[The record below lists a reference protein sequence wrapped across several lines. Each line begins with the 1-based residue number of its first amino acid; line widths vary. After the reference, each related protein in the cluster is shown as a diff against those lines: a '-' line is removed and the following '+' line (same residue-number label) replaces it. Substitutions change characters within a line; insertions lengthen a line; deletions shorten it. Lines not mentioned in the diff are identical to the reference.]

1 MVTPQLQRH
10 LTSTG
15 SHRAA
20 AWWRRLGVWGL
31 FCTAAALFGCASTPP
46 PAALAPSPRSDEAVA
61 AGANV
66 AFFALSLL
74 GQPYTFG
81 GRSFEEGFDCSGLV
95 EHIYKASASVPLAG
109 SAAQM
114 AKVARPIKVQDL
126 HAGDLV
132 FFNTLGRPFSHVG
145 VYVGKNR
152 FVHAASAKSGV
163 RVDQLDHP
171 YFAARFEGARSVLA
185 R

>member
-1 MVTPQLQRH
+1 
-10 LTSTG
+10 
-15 SHRAA
+15 
-20 AWWRRLGVWGL
+20 
-31 FCTAAALFGCASTPP
+31 
-46 PAALAPSPRSDEAVA
+46 
-61 AGANV
+61 V

-81 GRSFEEGFDCSGLV
+81 GRSFDDGFDCSGLV
-95 EHIYKASASVPLAG
+95 EHIYKSSATIALTG

-114 AKVARPIKVQDL
+114 AKATRPITPENLQ
-126 HAGDLV
+126 AGDLV

-152 FVHAASAKSGV
+152 FVHAASSKSGV
-163 RVDQLDHP
+163 RVDHLDHP
-171 YFAARFEGARSVLA
+171 YFAARFEGARSVLV

>member
-1 MVTPQLQRH
+1 MVTSHVFLPAATQ
-10 LTSTG
+10 G
-15 SHRAA
+15 SHTASVWSRATRPLVVA
-20 AWWRRLGVWGL
+20 CAIGL
-31 FCTAAALFGCASTPP
+31 VGCASSPP
-46 PAALAPSPRSDEAVA
+46 QPAATSTPRSEAAVA

-81 GRSFEEGFDCSGLV
+81 GRSFDEGFDCSGLV
-95 EHIYKASASVPLAG
+95 EHIYKASATVSLTG

-114 AKVARPIKVQDL
+114 AKTARPIQVQDL

-171 YFAARFEGARSVLA
+171 YFAARFEGARSVLTH
-185 R
+185 

>member
-1 MVTPQLQRH
+1 MVSSQPPTPKP
-10 LTSTG
+10 TPG
-15 SHRAA
+15 
-20 AWWRRLGVWGL
+20 
-31 FCTAAALFGCASTPP
+31 TAAPVPRWALGLTAACVTGLIGCVSPP
-46 PAALAPSPRSDEAVA
+46 SSAPSVIATRSAEAVA

-95 EHIYKASASVPLAG
+95 EHIYKASASVALSG

-114 AKVARPIKVQDL
+114 AKAARPIQVQDL

-163 RVDQLDHP
+163 RVDHLDHP
-171 YFAARFEGARSVLA
+171 YFAARFEGARSVLTH
-185 R
+185 